1 MSDTIN
7 INGANYTVCSFR
19 GKVLRNHTY
28 TTSETTVSGDGSSAT
43 LYKGTGR
50 IKQKDIQTYTTHTH
64 HTGLYLQDDKGNQDV
79 TNASGIRLNAL
90 EGHDVIAIWIVREG
104 DDRGS
109 VVGFLNITLRQ
120 YYWRDK
126 TWQEFHRHTV
136 WIALLQMSSIF
147 IAIGVAFYFGR
158 LVRSWLIFWALLIGV
173 FIGIWR
179 FTGRL
184 EDENRQRVL
193 TWQEEIDKILA
204 KRYAAK

>member
-1 MSDTIN
+1 M
-7 INGANYTVCSFR
+7 
-19 GKVLRNHTY
+19 
-28 TTSETTVSGDGSSAT
+28 
-43 LYKGTGR
+43 
-50 IKQKDIQTYTTHTH
+50 
-64 HTGLYLQDDKGNQDV
+64 
-79 TNASGIRLNAL
+79 
-90 EGHDVIAIWIVREG
+90 IAIWIVREG
-104 DDRGS
+104 NDRGPT
-109 VVGFLNITLRQ
+109 VGFLNITLRQ

-158 LVRSWLIFWALLIGV
+158 MVRSWLIFWALLISV

-179 FTGRL
+179 VTGRL